1 MQTQPPPAPHS
12 WTDVL
17 YLVVA
22 SLITALIVK
31 GKDWY
36 KIFGERFERRA
47 QKQKTQAEGRK
58 IDAETDQLHITS
70 NREYGDEIVE
80 SAKLLARAE
89 LKIGRLELRVEKL
102 ESVVEINEKQIS
114 DLECVITFSGI
125 NKGEVLDKIKGIK
138 PEGK

>member
-36 KIFGERFERRA
+36 KIFSERFERRA

-58 IDAETDQLHITS
+58 IDAEADQIHITS

-89 LKIGRLELRVEKL
+89 LKIGRLELKVARL
-102 ESVVEINEKQIS
+102 ESVIKIDAKQIS
-114 DLECVITFSGI
+114 DLECIITFSGI

-138 PEGK
+138 G